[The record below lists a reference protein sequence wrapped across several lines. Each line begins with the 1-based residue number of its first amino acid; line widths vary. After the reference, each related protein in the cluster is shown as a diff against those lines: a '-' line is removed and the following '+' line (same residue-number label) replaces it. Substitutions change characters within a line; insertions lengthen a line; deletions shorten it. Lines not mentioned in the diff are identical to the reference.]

1 MHRAFIT
8 HDIDEAV
15 LLGERICVMSRRPGT
30 VRDAALVTKGSIQFL
45 ATAQDPNIKMY
56 ANGAKSDFVLTMDA
70 SDGLVSTED
79 MKSLDDLAGEKVA
92 LDKSASSYYFF
103 LTALENESSLTEDDI
118 NVIDMGDTTE
128 ADPAFMS
135 GSVDAAIMWEP
146 EFSEALKSVDGAH
159 SSCTGYQRGLSGYNS
174 GFIGC

>member
-30 VRDAALVTKGSIQFL
+30 VRDAALIT
-45 ATAQDPNIKMY
+45 
-56 ANGAKSDFVLTMDA
+56 KSDFVLTMDA
-70 SDGLVSTED
+70 SDGADGLVSTED

-128 ADPAFMS
+128 AGPAFMS